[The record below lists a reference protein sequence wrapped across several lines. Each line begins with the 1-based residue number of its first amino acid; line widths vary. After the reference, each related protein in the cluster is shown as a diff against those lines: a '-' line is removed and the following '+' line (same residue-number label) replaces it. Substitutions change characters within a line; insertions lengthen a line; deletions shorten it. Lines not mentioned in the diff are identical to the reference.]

1 MLSVPLCMI
10 SMLGDIVQPGVSP
23 LLHLFFCYSYV
34 MLLIRIIFFFSTV
47 TSPPLKEGGC
57 RVKWY
62 VSFNYVLPEVD
73 VGESGYGVV
82 NKDESS

>member
-1 MLSVPLCMI
+1 
-10 SMLGDIVQPGVSP
+10 
-23 LLHLFFCYSYV
+23 
-34 MLLIRIIFFFSTV
+34 MLLFRINFFFSTV

-62 VSFNYVLPEVD
+62 VSFKYVLPEVN
-73 VGESGYGVV
+73 VVESGYGVV

>member
-1 MLSVPLCMI
+1 MVP
-10 SMLGDIVQPGVSP
+10 IVYIV
-23 LLHLFFCYSYV
+23 Y
-34 MLLIRIIFFFSTV
+34 TN
-47 TSPPLKEGGC
+47 C

-62 VSFNYVLPEVD
+62 VSFNYILPEVD